1 MNPNATTASSKDSR
15 LAKRLSSTALLA
27 ALPPAAPQEADA
39 VAEIKKLGGAVRLDG
54 KSGEVIEIRMSGG
67 STTDAELEH
76 LKGLTSVRSL
86 NLNRTQITDAG
97 LEHLKALTSLKTL
110 DLGHTQITDAGLIHL
125 KGLTRL
131 TTLTL
136 DSPKITDAGLVHL
149 KDLASLTELKLS
161 STQVTDGGLEHVKGL
176 TRLTSLC
183 PQSFGSF
190 RFGFGSPLLPSRVDT
205 SLFGGGDACG
215 LAFLLDLLL
224 HCRCTNGLWGQI
236 RRCLGA

>member
-1 MNPNATTASSKDSR
+1 
-15 LAKRLSSTALLA
+15 
-27 ALPPAAPQEADA
+27 
-39 VAEIKKLGGAVRLDG
+39 
-54 KSGEVIEIRMSGG
+54 MSGG
-67 STTDAELEH
+67 STTDAELEHLKGLTSLTELNLDLSKITDAGLEH

-131 TTLTL
+131 T
-136 DSPKITDAGLVHL
+136 
-149 KDLASLTELKLS
+149 
-161 STQVTDGGLEHVKGL
+161 
-176 TRLTSLC
+176 SLC

-215 LAFLLDLLL
+215 LAFLSDLLL